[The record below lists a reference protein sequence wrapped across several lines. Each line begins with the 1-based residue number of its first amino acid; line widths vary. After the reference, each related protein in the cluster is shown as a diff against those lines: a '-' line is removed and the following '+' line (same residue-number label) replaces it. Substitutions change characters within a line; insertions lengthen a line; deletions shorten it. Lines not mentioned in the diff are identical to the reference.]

1 MILLTPDE
9 RDELLETPTTVDE
22 LVEETAKRQLK
33 KAAEWLRDLPTDGWD
48 KWHFYHKD
56 LAGIILKEL
65 E

>member
-22 LVEETAKRQLK
+22 LVEEIAKRQLRK
-33 KAAEWLRDLPTDGWD
+33 VYAHRLVEFIDGRDRECIAID
-48 KWHFYHKD
+48 KED
-56 LAGIILKEL
+56 LLKEV